1 MADYVDAEHRHCSR
15 RICLGKDC
23 GLQARTDR
31 WTVWSGYVSRT
42 SAVIEKRPVA
52 VRLANFT
59 ENARPYRDSKDRY
72 HVLGE
77 NGASVLSKHRGLAAM
92 KSSWQTDTGNLSC
105 RWSEVGQRVQYD
117 SAWIQEMSVVQS
129 GYLPP
134 VPDFASHSPLGSGEW
149 FVPWRL
155 RWNVPDGRSLV

>member
-1 MADYVDAEHRHCSR
+1 MVAKPGLRAEVAERGIGIGLAVTCLPCSPTAGRVTGNECRHS
-15 RICLGKDC
+15 KDC
-23 GLQARTDR
+23 NCA
-31 WTVWSGYVSRT
+31 
-42 SAVIEKRPVA
+42 
-52 VRLANFT
+52 
-59 ENARPYRDSKDRY
+59 
-72 HVLGE
+72 LGVE
-77 NGASVLSKHRGLAAM
+77 WDFSSVKHRGLAAM

>member
-1 MADYVDAEHRHCSR
+1 MYAEARSREAHEIPSIESAPYMADYVDAEHRHCSR
-15 RICLGKDC
+15 RICLGKGC

-42 SAVIEKRPVA
+42 SAFIEKRPVA

-77 NGASVLSKHRGLAAM
+77 NGASVLS
-92 KSSWQTDTGNLSC
+92 
-105 RWSEVGQRVQYD
+105 
-117 SAWIQEMSVVQS
+117 
-129 GYLPP
+129 
-134 VPDFASHSPLGSGEW
+134 
-149 FVPWRL
+149 
-155 RWNVPDGRSLV
+155 